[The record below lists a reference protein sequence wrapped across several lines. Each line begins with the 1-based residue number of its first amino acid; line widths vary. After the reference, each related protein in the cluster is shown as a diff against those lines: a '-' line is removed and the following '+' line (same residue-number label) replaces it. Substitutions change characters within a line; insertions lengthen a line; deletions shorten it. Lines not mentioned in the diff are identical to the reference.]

1 MAKRRVMG
9 KTWWGERWLDAL
21 QDCDFDNRLPRGKTY
36 YNQGHLIE
44 MEFNAQK
51 CRIEALVDGS
61 QYYPYEV
68 TLALKPIASDKAEQL
83 IDAIAENPQWVAAL
97 LDHRLPIEIAGLCE
111 KLAIELFPK
120 SMRSLSISC
129 TCPDVAR
136 LCKHVACVVYALA
149 DLIDADPFILFDL
162 RGLPLVERLKERG
175 INLKEAVSDKASTWP
190 ELLKECELIESQ
202 NQEAFAGDL
211 MSLAIPAM
219 TNMGEALSKF
229 LPRELT
235 TSSIAHFR
243 DRLFQ
248 AIHHGQKTLDR
259 LALERYCEQAF
270 IDSVSSFKQ
279 FERQNGF
286 TDGRYTLS
294 IDAHCHLQLEVLI
307 PGKRKALRIKQRSR
321 FIQTLF
327 ALPAPELEGISED
340 RLFIRRLLEVA
351 ARLYS
356 TYHFMLRVVDVDAK
370 PCLALTPAVR
380 TPEVRRLLSA
390 FASVAS
396 PLMDAIVRF
405 DPSFGELNSIEKTY
419 LLASAATE
427 ALHADLSDVID
438 DRNDP
443 FGLFVSAVS
452 LADLNDEVL
461 ESITPHL
468 LRYFRNINLA
478 DTYPWQPVITARA
491 LAQGRVS
498 INFGILKS
506 QKTTKPISLKKLLTD
521 ESYQQDRF
529 AALNILSA
537 LDDAYPLLKPIR
549 EQKGKSL
556 IVQRGELKDFLFEV
570 APCLS
575 WLGVSVLLPASL
587 RKLLSLKLV
596 AHTTLK
602 VGAKDTHVS
611 LAELA
616 DFDLSVSL
624 GGKTLS
630 AEEFE
635 SLYRHAGEVIQYEDQ
650 FVYLDASELN
660 RIKEKLDDARNLS
673 QLQKTQAV
681 LSGEIDGVEIEK
693 NEILED
699 RLKELNKVN
708 TIEPPHSLH
717 AELRPYQLRGYSWIL
732 KNIRLGLGALVADDM
747 GLGKTLQVIAALTQ
761 LKEEG
766 QFETEKGLIV
776 VPATL
781 LANWEREVAK
791 FSPQLRIHRY
801 HGSGRQLGNPSEW
814 DLILTTYGTLKRDL
828 EVIDSLPL
836 NVLVIDEAQAVKNA
850 STEQALALRSIKTKH
865 VIALSGTPVE
875 NRLMEYWSIF
885 SLVQPGLLGTA
896 ADFQRHF
903 AAPIENDRDPAVIE
917 SFRKLTAP
925 FMLRRLKTDR
935 SIISDLPDRDVSD
948 QYCTLLPEQAALYRK
963 TLDESIKRIEKIDTD
978 DAVNAKAVRRA
989 QVLKLITAL
998 KQICNSSSQYL
1009 KKPSER
1015 PDSGKAMM
1023 LLELL
1028 NRAMS
1033 AQRKVLIFTQYRE
1046 MGETLQVWL
1055 KDLLGIEVPFLHG
1068 GVPIKKRAQMVDA
1081 FQTDASV
1088 KVLIVSLKAGGT
1100 GLNLTAASVVIHYD
1114 LWWNPAVE
1122 NQATDRAYRIGQTQ
1136 DVLVYRLIT
1145 AGTFEEKINQ
1155 MLEEKKDLAD
1165 LTVAVGESWIGEMKT
1180 EELKALFTLS

>member
-51 CRIEALVDGS
+51 CRIDALVDGS

-68 TLALKPIASDKAEQL
+68 TLALKAIPSEKATQL
-83 IDAIAENPQWVAAL
+83 IEAIAKNPQWVAAL
-97 LDHRLPIEIAGLCE
+97 LDHRLPIEIAALCE

-120 SMRSLSISC
+120 SMHSLTISC

-175 INLKEAVSDKASTWP
+175 INLKETVTDKASTWP
-190 ELLKECELIESQ
+190 TLLKECEFIKSEEQ
-202 NQEAFAGDL
+202 NTPNGNL
-211 MSLAIPAM
+211 MTLAIPSM
-219 TNMGEALSKF
+219 SNMGEALSKF
-229 LPRELT
+229 LPQELT
-235 TSSIAHFR
+235 ASSIAHFR

-248 AIHHGQKTLDR
+248 SIHHAQTTLDR
-259 LALERYCEQAF
+259 LTGERYCEGAL
-270 IDSVSSFKQ
+270 IDSISSFKQ
-279 FERQNGF
+279 FEIQNGF

-294 IDAHCHLQLEVLI
+294 IDAQCRIQLEVLI

-321 FIQTLF
+321 FLQTLF
-327 ALPAPELEGISED
+327 ALPAAELEAVSDD
-340 RLFIRRLLEVA
+340 RLFIRRLFEVA

-356 TYHFMLRVVDVDAK
+356 TYHFMIRVVDVESK
-370 PCLALTPAVR
+370 PSLALTPAVR
-380 TPEVRRLLSA
+380 TPEVRRLLSV
-390 FASVAS
+390 FASIAS
-396 PLMDAIVRF
+396 PWVDAIVRF
-405 DPSFGELNSIEKTY
+405 DPLFGELNSIEKTY
-419 LLASAATE
+419 LLVSAAIL
-427 ALHADLSDVID
+427 AIHADLSEVID

-461 ESITPHL
+461 EGITPHL

-506 QKTTKPISLKKLLTD
+506 QKTTKPVSLKKLLTD
-521 ESYQQDRF
+521 ESYQEDRF
-529 AALNILSA
+529 AALNILCA

-556 IVQRGELKDFLFEV
+556 IIERMELKEFLFDV
-570 APCLS
+570 APYLS
-575 WLGVSVLLPASL
+575 WLGVSVMLPASL
-587 RKLLSLKLV
+587 RKLLTPKLV
-596 AHTTLK
+596 AHTTHNAA
-602 VGAKDTHVS
+602 AKDTHVS

-630 AEEFE
+630 ADEFE
-635 SLYRHAGEVIQYEDQ
+635 SLYRQAGEVIQYEDQ
-650 FVYLDASELN
+650 FVYLDASELT
-660 RIKEKLDDARNLS
+660 RIKEKLDDARELTH
-673 QLQKTQAV
+673 LQKMRAV

-699 RLKELNKVN
+699 RLRELNAVKTLDV
-708 TIEPPHSLH
+708 PSSLH
-717 AELRPYQLRGYSWIL
+717 AKLRPYQLRGYSWIM

-766 QFETEKGLIV
+766 QFEAEKGLIV

-781 LANWEREVAK
+781 LANWEREVAR
-791 FSPQLRIHRY
+791 FSPALRVHRY

-828 EVIDSLPL
+828 EVIESLPL

-850 STEQALALRSIKTKH
+850 STEQALALRSIKAKH

-896 ADFQRHF
+896 SDFQRHF
-903 AAPIENDRDPAVIE
+903 TAPIENDRDPQAIE

-935 SIISDLPDRDVSD
+935 SIISDLPDREVSD

-963 TLDESIKRIEKIDTD
+963 TLDESIKRIEKTDTD
-978 DAVNAKAVRRA
+978 EAVNAKAVRRA

-1009 KKPSER
+1009 KEPSER
-1015 PDSGKAMM
+1015 PDSGKALM
-1023 LLELL
+1023 LFELL
-1028 NRAMS
+1028 SRAIS

-1046 MGETLQVWL
+1046 MGETLQAWL
-1055 KDLLGIEVPFLHG
+1055 KDQLGIEAPFLHG
-1068 GVPIKKRAQMVDA
+1068 GVPIKKRSQMVDA

-1155 MLEEKKDLAD
+1155 MLQEKKDLAD

-1180 EELKALFTLS
+1180 DELKKLFTLS